1 MVRSLCIIRG
11 KIRIGRLVLKIGYK
25 GGIIIRAF
33 IRSVST
39 CSALDF
45 VHVHNHAYSYDMY
58 NLIILIIYT

>member
-1 MVRSLCIIRG
+1 MRSLCIIRG
-11 KIRIGRLVLKIGYK
+11 KIRIGRLVLKTGYK

-45 VHVHNHAYSYDMY
+45 LHVHNHAYSYDMY
-58 NLIILIIYT
+58 SLIILIIFT

>member
-11 KIRIGRLVLKIGYK
+11 KVRIGRLVLKIGYK

-39 CSALDF
+39 YSALDF
-45 VHVHNHAYSYDMY
+45 VHVHNHAYSCDMY